1 MKNKYR
7 IIISLLV
14 SIFTMLT
21 TSCEQNPT
29 TQNYKT
35 PVNAYM
41 QLNTF
46 RDTIEYIGA
55 THNIMLDSFIVNLNR
70 IKNDSSYN
78 FTYDNL
84 TSLLLTISVPYYENE
99 GFNITTMIDTSQIEI
114 DTTSRTAY
122 QTGLLDTS
130 LSATALN
137 YLSRIDNIIDLYF
150 NNTINYFFLSDSLN
164 NIITQASTLNKKYEY
179 LIVGVAASIAKNSCY
194 YWVENNGLS
203 KIDNYL
209 GENSGKINY
218 NNKKQYQNPKMQ
230 MTAKEKA
237 IVYHDISSAIKGAIS
252 MGAWGASVGGPAGAL
267 AGAVAGGLI
276 TGSLGSLTEGIM
288 NELGFPWWLQLVIKS
303 FY

>member
-7 IIISLLV
+7 IIISILV

-29 TQNYKT
+29 TQNYKI
-35 PVNAYM
+35 PVNVYM

-99 GFNITTMIDTSQIEI
+99 GFNITSMIDTSQIEI

-218 NNKKQYQNPKMQ
+218 NNKKQYQNPKIQ
-230 MTAKEKA
+230 MTAKEKR
-237 IVYHDISSAIKGAIS
+237 IIYSDISSGVAGLIEGAKWGAI
-252 MGAWGASVGGPAGAL
+252 AGGI
-267 AGAVAGGLI
+267 AGAVAGGIAGGLI
-276 TGSLGSLTEGIM
+276 SGSVGSLTVGIM
-288 NELGFPWWLQLVIKS
+288 NELGFPWWLIAIVEGLQ
-303 FY
+303 